1 MIQSSCNADSEQI
14 VEPMLALARC
24 SLRHR
29 IVVTGTHSAALM
41 FALHRRGYA
50 HVAITANSPL
60 ANGQYE
66 VAFIDWRQKSIE
78 SLKTMLDWLMDF
90 LDPAAVVVMCVDSLG
105 SPEDRKILRSVLG
118 KCGLSVE
125 TGTAGDYGLAISA
138 WRECSRYKPKL
149 L

>member
-1 MIQSSCNADSEQI
+1 MLQSSHAAGSEQI

-24 SLRHR
+24 SIRHR

-66 VAFIDWRQKSIE
+66 VALVDWRQKSID
-78 SLKTMLDWLMDF
+78 SLKTTLDWLMDF
-90 LDPAAVVVMCVDSLG
+90 LDPAAVVVMCVESLRP
-105 SPEDRKILRSVLG
+105 SDDRQVRSMLA

-138 WRECSRYKPKL
+138 WRECARYKPKL

>member
-1 MIQSSCNADSEQI
+1 MVQSSRNADNEQV

-24 SLRHR
+24 SIRHR

-66 VAFIDWRQKSIE
+66 VALIDWREKSID

-90 LDPAAVVVMCVDSLG
+90 LDPADVIVMCVDSLR
-105 SPEDRKILRSVLG
+105 SSEERQIRSVLG

-125 TGTAGDYGLAISA
+125 TGTAGDFGLAISA
-138 WRECSRYKPKL
+138 WRECAKYKPKL

>member
-1 MIQSSCNADSEQI
+1 MVQSSRNADSEQV

-24 SLRHR
+24 SIRHR
-29 IVVTGTHSAALM
+29 IVVMGTHSAALM

-50 HVAITANSPL
+50 HVPITANSPS
-60 ANGQYE
+60 E
-66 VAFIDWRQKSIE
+66 ERQI
-78 SLKTMLDWLMDF
+78 
-90 LDPAAVVVMCVDSLG
+90 
-105 SPEDRKILRSVLG
+105 RSVLG

-138 WRECSRYKPKL
+138 WRECAKYKPKL

>member
-1 MIQSSCNADSEQI
+1 MVQSSRNADSEQV

-24 SLRHR
+24 SIRHR

-66 VAFIDWRQKSIE
+66 VALIDWREKSID

-90 LDPAAVVVMCVDSLG
+90 LDPAAVSCVW
-105 SPEDRKILRSVLG
+105 I
-118 KCGLSVE
+118 
-125 TGTAGDYGLAISA
+125 A
-138 WRECSRYKPKL
+138 
-149 L
+149 

>member
-1 MIQSSCNADSEQI
+1 MVQSSRNADSEQV

-24 SLRHR
+24 SIRHR
-29 IVVTGTHSAALM
+29 IVVTGTHGAALM

-50 HVAITANSPL
+50 HVASTANSPL

-66 VAFIDWRQKSIE
+66 VALIDWREKSID

-90 LDPAAVVVMCVDSLG
+90 LDPAAVIVMCVDSLR
-105 SPEDRKILRSVLG
+105 SSEERQIRSVLG

-125 TGTAGDYGLAISA
+125 TGTAGDFGLAISA
-138 WRECSRYKPKL
+138 WRECAKYKPKL